1 MLRSTVYTHYIIYD
15 VPAYKINATMKATD
29 IIKTV
34 HKIKIN
40 KTIKRS
46 KMFTEGES
54 GEEKVLECQKN
65 VQQII

>member
-40 KTIKRS
+40 KTIKHVLKCS
-46 KMFTEGES
+46 L
-54 GEEKVLECQKN
+54 KVSLGKKRF
-65 VQQII
+65 